1 MAAKARKVFINLP
14 VKDLDATMAFFEG
27 LGFEFNP
34 HFQDENAA
42 CMIFSEDAYAMLLVE
57 KYFATFTDNR
67 IADTSTHTEVLVC
80 FSCESRE
87 EVDEIRAKAIAGGG
101 KPAKEAKDYGFM
113 YGWSFYDINGH
124 HWELMWMD
132 PAAIPGQGEG

>member
-1 MAAKARKVFINLP
+1 MAAQSRKVFINLP
-14 VKDLDATMAFFEG
+14 VKDLDATMAFFKA

-34 HFQDENAA
+34 HFCDENAA
-42 CMIFSEDAYAMLLVE
+42 CMIFSEEAYAMLLVE
-57 KYFATFTDNR
+57 PFFKTFTDNE
-67 IADTSTHTEVLVC
+67 IADPSKQTEVLVC

-87 EVDEIRAKAIAGGG
+87 EVDAIRAKAIEAGG
-101 KPAKEAKDYGFM
+101 KPAKPAMDHGFM

-132 PAAIPGQGEG
+132 PAAIPQG